1 MPTPVSSTVTRKPPG
16 LNFRRDGHPPAAI
29 GEFHR
34 IGKQV
39 DDDLLERTAVGD
51 DLVARLPDDLPEIVA
66 DSRAFKQIMINLLSN
81 AVKFT
86 DRGGRVAVTAKV
98 ETDGFLVT
106 IEDTGVGISADDLP
120 RIGRP
125 FFQSRSA
132 YDRRHDGTGLG
143 FSIVK
148 GLVRLH
154 GGEVTIASQLGEGT
168 CVTVRLPLDCKIM
181 QPIRKTSNVA
191 HPLFDRA
198 SEPAEIL
205 TKKTA

>member
-1 MPTPVSSTVTRKPPG
+1 LPEP
-16 LNFRRDGHPPAAI
+16 FAPAKVI
-29 GEFHR
+29 G
-34 IGKQV
+34 
-39 DDDLLERTAVGD
+39 DCCDLLALKAREQGI

-86 DRGGRVAVTAKV
+86 NRGGRVAVAAKV
-98 ETDGFLVT
+98 ETGGFLVT
-106 IEDTGVGISADDLP
+106 VEDTGVGISADDLP

-125 FFQSRSA
+125 FFQSRST

-148 GLVRLH
+148 GLVKLH
-154 GGEVTIASQLGEGT
+154 SGEVTIASQLGEGT

-181 QPIRKTSNVA
+181 QPVRKTSNVA

-198 SEPAEIL
+198 SEPVEIL